1 MLHHQST
8 YFIASALRE
17 TAEVL
22 CPQQSS
28 TTLNQKGNDPLKAGG
43 FRFHNHF
50 VSFIN
55 RSG

>member
-8 YFIASALRE
+8 YFIASELRE

-55 RSG
+55 RSD